1 VEDIFSVEVLR
12 AQGTLFFHQEK
23 SFQDHCRDNAPS
35 CGRVRV
41 PGESMTFEYLQDP
54 AQGPGWRGPLPGAP
68 AAFFLSRGGSVRVF
82 VEHPDGQKTARLLE
96 PGDFGYVPAGLAH
109 AYRVEAP
116 TRMLSVLSGG
126 FERFFQRM
134 GTPADTA
141 DAGQPPF
148 IPDLSQI
155 LAAGQRH
162 GTRFFPDFSW
172 PETPEG

>member
-35 CGRVRV
+35 CGRV
-41 PGESMTFEYLQDP
+41 G
-54 AQGPGWRGPLPGAP
+54 
-68 AAFFLSRGGSVRVF
+68 
-82 VEHPDGQKTARLLE
+82 
-96 PGDFGYVPAGLAH
+96 
-109 AYRVEAP
+109 
-116 TRMLSVLSGG
+116 VL
-126 FERFFQRM
+126 QRM